1 MHEFW
6 YNYVKPKFGIK
17 GKLYYM
23 DTYSSIVYMKIDDIY
38 RDFATK
44 CNLFV
49 LLQVNEISLTS
60 NKFY

>member
-38 RDFATK
+38 RDIHYQVQFF
-44 CNLFV
+44 CFV
-49 LLQVNEISLTS
+49 AG
-60 NKFY
+60 